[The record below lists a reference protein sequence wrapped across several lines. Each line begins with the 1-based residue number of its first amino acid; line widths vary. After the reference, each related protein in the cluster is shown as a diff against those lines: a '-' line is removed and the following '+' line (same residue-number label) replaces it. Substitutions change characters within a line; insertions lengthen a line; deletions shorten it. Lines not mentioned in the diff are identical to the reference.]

1 MKIEVRGLTK
11 KFGSGTAVG
20 NVSFVVNEGELLG
33 LLGPS
38 GSGKT
43 TVLRLIAG
51 LEVPTS
57 GDIFIDGKRV
67 NDLTVQ
73 ERNIGFVFQHYAL
86 FKHLTVFDNIAFGLK
101 IKKWNRPDI
110 EQRVLELLSLMSL
123 DGLGSRYPH
132 QLSGGQRQRV
142 AIARALAPRPSVL
155 LMDEPFGAVDAKVR
169 QELREWLIRLHTDLN
184 VTSLFVTHDQEEAME
199 VSGRI
204 IVFSKGKL
212 EQAGSPADVY
222 EEPATEFV
230 ARFIGSM
237 NIVEGNVRR
246 GQVQVG
252 SLEFPA
258 PGFSDGQKLQV
269 GFRPY
274 YVKVAEDASRYRQQ
288 AKLRHIYFLG
298 VAYRLEIETADG
310 LILRSRMNKE
320 EFRRCNFVVGQA
332 VSFAVTHFRILPQE
346 GAGPSSEAK
355 PDSPITGPLTP

>member
-1 MKIEVRGLTK
+1 VSIELKNVTK
-11 KFGSGTAVG
+11 QFGEVAVVK
-20 NVSFVVNEGELLG
+20 NVAFSVKEGELMA

-38 GSGKT
+38 GGGKT
-43 TVLRLIAG
+43 TVLRMIAG

-57 GDIFIDGKRV
+57 GDIFIRGQRV
-67 NDLTVQ
+67 NELSVQ
-73 ERNIGFVFQHYAL
+73 ERNIGFVFQNYAL
-86 FKHLTVFDNIAFGLK
+86 FKNMTVFKNVAFGLK
-101 IKKWNRPDI
+101 IKKWKKPDI
-110 EQRVLELLSLMSL
+110 EARVDELLKLF
-123 DGLGSRYPH
+123 GLEGLEKRYPH
-132 QLSGGQRQRV
+132 QLSGGQRQRG
-142 AIARALAPRPSVL
+142 ALARAPAPRPAVL

-169 QELREWLIRLHTDLN
+169 QELREWLIRLHTNLN

-204 IVFSKGKL
+204 IVFSKGRL

-237 NIVEGNVRR
+237 NIVEGVVRR
-246 GQVQVG
+246 EQVRIG
-252 SLEFPA
+252 SFEFPA
-258 PGFSDGQKLQV
+258 PGFADGQKLQV

-274 YVKVAEDASRYRQQ
+274 YVKVAEDPTRYRQQ

-298 VAYRLEIETADG
+298 VAYRLEIETAEG

-320 EFRRCNFVVGQA
+320 EFRRCSFAVGQA

-346 GAGPSSEAK
+346 GMAPQGTESS
-355 PDSPITGPLTP
+355 SPLTGPLTP